1 MRFRALLLPPFA
13 LLAGCMAPAARQE
26 PAPDPVVN
34 ELRAEVAAL
43 RGEIRS
49 LSATARS
56 DAHAVA
62 PEPRQQP
69 QTALDLLVAGN
80 RAFVAGT
87 GRSGDASPSRRQ
99 RLAAGQKPYAAVV
112 ACADSRCPPEHL
124 FSAGLGDVFVLRNA
138 GNVANS
144 DAIASI
150 EYAVAHL
157 GVRLIAVVGHEH
169 CGAVKAAAA
178 GAKDTPAI
186 TSLVQKITPAVQA
199 AQAEGGNAAAVV
211 ARAVQLN
218 AQRQREA
225 ILGGSALL
233 RGLHD
238 AGQVRI
244 IAGEQALNAGTVAWI
259 DADGLD
265 VVTPSSGP
273 APARSEPAAAPAHA
287 GHGH

>member
-1 MRFRALLLPPFA
+1 
-13 LLAGCMAPAARQE
+13 
-26 PAPDPVVN
+26 
-34 ELRAEVAAL
+34 VAAL
-43 RGEIRS
+43 RNEIRS
-49 LSATARS
+49 LSATARSS

-87 GRSGDASPSRRQ
+87 GRTGDATPSRRQ
-99 RLAAGQKPYAAVV
+99 RLAAGQKPYAAIV
-112 ACADSRCPPEHL
+112 ACADSRCPPEHV
-124 FSAGLGDVFVLRNA
+124 FGAGLGDLFVLRCA

-157 GVRLIAVVGHEH
+157 GVRLIAVVGHEQ

-178 GAKDTPAI
+178 GAKDTPAL
-186 TSLVQKITPAVQA
+186 TGLVQKLTPAVQA
-199 AQAEGGNAAAVV
+199 AQAEGGGDAAVV

-225 ILGGSALL
+225 ILGGSSLL

-244 IAGEQALNAGTVAWI
+244 IVGEQALGAGTVAWI
-259 DADGLD
+259 NAGGLD

-273 APARSEPAAAPAHA
+273 APAARPEPAAEHA
-287 GHGH
+287 RQGH